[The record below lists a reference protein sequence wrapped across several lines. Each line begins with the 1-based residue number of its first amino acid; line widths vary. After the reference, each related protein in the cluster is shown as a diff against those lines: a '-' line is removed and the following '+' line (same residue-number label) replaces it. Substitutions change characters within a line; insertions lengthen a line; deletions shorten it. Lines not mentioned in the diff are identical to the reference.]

1 MVGTDASASGST
13 GNSAST
19 SAELAELA
27 AWAEEGR
34 LADEVLGPVLGLP
47 PDDRATVLDTLNAY
61 LDHAGSTE
69 RAAEVLYCHPNTVR
83 YRLRRLQE
91 LTGRSLSDPR
101 GIAELAAAA
110 YALRLNTATAL
121 WQRRQPAAAV
131 NGSAT
136 DRAQAG
142 TRR

>member
-1 MVGTDASASGST
+1 MVDT
-13 GNSAST
+13 
-19 SAELAELA
+19 ELADLA
-27 AWAEEGR
+27 AWAETCLPR
-34 LADEVLGPVLGLP
+34 LIAAAHT
-47 PDDRATVLDTLNAY
+47 ATV
-61 LDHAGSTE
+61 E
-69 RAAEVLYCHPNTVR
+69 RIPFYRDERIVPAEVLYCHPNTVR

-121 WQRRQPAAAV
+121 WQGRQPSAAV
-131 NGSAT
+131 NGRAVNGSTSDRASG
-136 DRAQAG
+136 RAQAPTNSGATTHPGQTG